1 MDFIR
6 EIYTD
11 NDPEVTINAKHLN
24 SLGKYNLADC
34 KFYSS
39 NTLSILLNDGYV
51 GLTGID
57 SSMNRNLCEQNQRM
71 IQFSISDAEV
81 HFRDITLSGSSPNII
96 TKLNTVHDENS
107 VIITKSIFEISGQA
121 CHRELEKITSVKFAV
136 SGPRNLAA
144 FLFENKKRVRI
155 YDMEADEA
163 SDEEDEEN
171 ENMGG
176 QSSGLS
182 SSELNTNFFIV
193 ESTYSNG
200 INFSK

>member
-1 MDFIR
+1 M
-6 EIYTD
+6 
-11 NDPEVTINAKHLN
+11 
-24 SLGKYNLADC
+24 
-34 KFYSS
+34 
-39 NTLSILLNDGYV
+39 
-51 GLTGID
+51 
-57 SSMNRNLCEQNQRM
+57 
-71 IQFSISDAEV
+71 
-81 HFRDITLSGSSPNII
+81 
-96 TKLNTVHDENS
+96 
-107 VIITKSIFEISGQA
+107 IITKSIFEISGQA

-182 SSELNTNFFIV
+182 SSELNTSEQENKFLNI
-193 ESTYSNG
+193 SL
-200 INFSK
+200 